1 MPNQG
6 FIKDKKEVLHSAAV
20 LTAAGT
26 VQNARGFAMA
36 CVQIEGI
43 SGDTVTFQCTIDGS
57 TWYGVLAE
65 NKTTGIWRKVAN
77 SDGIYHV
84 PVNGMESF
92 RAYLTRVGGTV
103 TVTSIMVTAVYS
115 LPKVVLEEASP
126 SASMSAS
133 ESASASSSD
142 SASESVSASAS
153 ESVSNSASESA
164 SASASPSASESASA
178 ST

>member
-20 LTAAGT
+20 LTAVGT

-43 SGDTVTFQCTIDGS
+43 AGDTVTFQVTIDDG

-65 NKTTGIWRKVAN
+65 NKVTGAWALTATA
-77 SDGIYHV
+77 DGIYHV

-92 RAYLTRVGGTV
+92 RANLTRVGGTV

-115 LPKVVLEEASP
+115 LPKVV
-126 SASMSAS
+126 
-133 ESASASSSD
+133 
-142 SASESVSASAS
+142 
-153 ESVSNSASESA
+153 
-164 SASASPSASESASA
+164 
-178 ST
+178 